1 MFFLLGTA
9 SFVTVGG
16 LLMLLCFSE
25 MGFTSSSLFLVFF
38 FFFQCLLFSDKT
50 RENLGKLILNHGV
63 FVFLFLFLF
72 LFHWG

>member
-38 FFFQCLLFSDKT
+38 FQCLLFSDKT

-72 LFHWG
+72 HWG

>member
-1 MFFLLGTA
+1 MFFLLGSS

-25 MGFTSSSLFLVFF
+25 MGFSSSYLFLVL
-38 FFFQCLLFSDKT
+38 FFQCLLFFEKM

-63 FVFLFLFLF
+63 FVFLFLF
-72 LFHWG
+72 HWG